1 MPEVETPHSEVSF
14 YYVFF
19 HFSLLTFSYSL
30 ERGWEH
36 TASNRQGSWRSP
48 RSSTGTSQPRIS
60 KIWVR
65 SAEGLTA
72 LSVRWCT
79 SQVTRSW
86 RSRWLFTFIYR
97 CRLKISVHQGVVQ
110 FWQRYMWCVLSCR
123 HLCVFVCFYH
133 REFGQQLMKRNK
145 SSCWWTWMW
154 SWEVVIVLTSCS
166 FMVLCSERWK
176 FKFQVVR
183 LLLLLLCLCI

>member
-1 MPEVETPHSEVSF
+1 MPEVEIPHSA
-14 YYVFF
+14 FF
-19 HFSLLTFSYSL
+19 RFSLLTSSHSL

-36 TASNRQGSWRSP
+36 TASNRQASWRSP
-48 RSSTGTSQPRIS
+48 QSSTGTSRPRIS

-72 LSVRWCT
+72 LSIRWCT

-97 CRLKISVHQGVVQ
+97 CSFKISVNQRVVQ
-110 FWQRYMWCVLSCR
+110 FCQRYMQCVLSC
-123 HLCVFVCFYH
+123 VCFYH
-133 REFGQQLMKRNK
+133 REFGRQSMKRNK

-154 SWEVVIVLTSCS
+154 SWEVAIVLTSCS

-176 FKFQVVR
+176 FWFQVVIVI
-183 LLLLLLCLCI
+183 LLLLLCLYI